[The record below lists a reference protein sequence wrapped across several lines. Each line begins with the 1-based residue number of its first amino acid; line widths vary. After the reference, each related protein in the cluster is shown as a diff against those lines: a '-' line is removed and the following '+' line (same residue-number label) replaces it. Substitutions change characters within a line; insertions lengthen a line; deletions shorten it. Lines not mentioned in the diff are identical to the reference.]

1 MSVSHPWR
9 LPDGG
14 RAAAV
19 EFCSTLTTERRGARR
34 GHARCALLIADSA
47 QSCKYERSATAARDA
62 DGSSAISVVQP
73 APRLARGMGVA
84 RARLACRWARAV
96 AAAPQ
101 DQVVALA
108 SREFQRTVPVV
119 AAVQQ
124 RSADDVTIVD
134 TLLRLRA
141 RLLVCRAP
149 HAPEEE
155 VATLKRAP
163 EAHVERDVGLVHVE
177 LEVEVLV
184 ERVCLGATRAA
195 DAGTSA
201 GGTVLPGLSALSV
214 HATRKAWCSTS

>member
-1 MSVSHPWR
+1 
-9 LPDGG
+9 
-14 RAAAV
+14 
-19 EFCSTLTTERRGARR
+19 
-34 GHARCALLIADSA
+34 
-47 QSCKYERSATAARDA
+47 
-62 DGSSAISVVQP
+62 
-73 APRLARGMGVA
+73 MGVA

-184 ERVCLGATRAA
+184 ERV
-195 DAGTSA
+195 
-201 GGTVLPGLSALSV
+201 
-214 HATRKAWCSTS
+214 